1 MSTNQPPETQPLEQ
15 QANLLSPN
23 GGDGEGEGESEEE
36 GDRDREGVMEVG
48 GADRGQ
54 SGGVI
59 QKGAGGGD
67 VTWDVIRSE
76 DKSTVILERGG
87 WGDVISKSQIEN
99 PVKGGGGGAGNE
111 ILDKKKR
118 EMKVASAH
126 RDPNVLRILRSN
138 PEKRSVE
145 DVEVIVEV
153 IGMSLGLNPKP

>member
-1 MSTNQPPETQPLEQ
+1 
-15 QANLLSPN
+15 
-23 GGDGEGEGESEEE
+23 
-36 GDRDREGVMEVG
+36 
-48 GADRGQ
+48 
-54 SGGVI
+54 
-59 QKGAGGGD
+59 

-76 DKSTVILERGG
+76 DKSSVILERGE

-99 PVKGGGGGAGNE
+99 PAKGEGRGAGNG

-138 PEKRSVE
+138 PEKRSVV

-153 IGMSLGLNPKP
+153 IGMSLDLNPKP